1 MSKIVL
7 LTGAF
12 GNVGQY
18 CLEYLLA
25 AGHTVVA
32 LDRKSPGAEKVAK
45 GFGDRIRVSWGD
57 ITKEADLAAALE
69 GVDTVIHLAAV
80 IPPVTETNKAL
91 ATKVNVDATL
101 SLIKLIESSESCNRF
116 IFASS
121 VAVHGKDQTVRE
133 PPLTPESPYMPD
145 DHYGETKLACELA
158 IKESSL
164 DWTVLR
170 ICVSPPVSIDFIAG
184 NHDHKMIFDISPD
197 CRIEYVHPQD
207 CALGFAN
214 AVDTDESIKRIL
226 LLGGG
231 ESCQVNG
238 LDFNNGLIS
247 ALNVPP
253 MPRDVFDPGKPSFYG
268 DYMDTAE
275 SQRILQYQQH
285 SFQDAIAESA
295 QAYGA
300 IRHAIKIVGPAV
312 RFFMVRQSPFYK
324 K

>member
-1 MSKIVL
+1 MSKTVL

-18 CLEYLLA
+18 CVEYLLA
-25 AGHTVVA
+25 NGHKVVA
-32 LDRKSPGAEKVAK
+32 LDRKSPAGEKVAQQ
-45 GFGDRIRVSWGD
+45 FGERVQTCWGD
-57 ITKEADLAAALE
+57 ITNEADLKKAII

-80 IPPVTETNKAL
+80 IPPVTETNIPL
-91 ATKVNVDATL
+91 ATKVNVDATK
-101 SLIKLIESSESCNRF
+101 SLIKIIEESEHCNRF

-133 PPLTPESPYMPD
+133 PPLTPDSPYMPD

-158 IKESSL
+158 IKESTL
-164 DWTVLR
+164 DWTILR
-170 ICVSPPVSIDFIAG
+170 ICVAPPISIDFIRG

-214 AVDTDESIKRIL
+214 AVDTDECIRRIL

-231 ESCQVNG
+231 ESCQVSG
-238 LDFNNGLIS
+238 LDFNNGMMS
-247 ALNVPP
+247 AYGLLP
-253 MPRDVFDPGKPSFYG
+253 MPREAYAPGIPSFYG
-268 DYMDTAE
+268 DYMDTVE
-275 SQRILQYQQH
+275 SQRILRYQQH
-285 SFQDAIAESA
+285 SFQDALDQSA
-295 QAYGA
+295 KAFGPL
-300 IRHAIKIVGPAV
+300 RHVIKALGSPV
-312 RFFMVRQSPFYK
+312 RFFMVRSSPYYK